1 MVEIVLIGVVGLGI
15 GTGFG
20 LYIRRVLGKK
30 KVEADEEKAARL
42 LKDAE
47 SKAANLCKEAELEA
61 RDRQLK
67 AQSKLDREIHEK
79 RKELAQV
86 EKRLQA
92 KEDNLEKKLN
102 LAERAEEDLQKQEKE
117 LLTRREQVHI
127 KEKQQEE
134 TLLEARR
141 ALENAAGL
149 TVEEAKRQLK
159 ENLIEDAKQETA
171 QIVMKMEEEA
181 KEEAEKKAQYI
192 VASTIERLASD
203 FVAERSLSSVPLPNE
218 ELKGRII
225 GREGRNIRAFEAA
238 TGVDVVI
245 DETPD
250 AVILSC
256 FNPIRREVAR
266 IVMERL
272 LKDGRI
278 HPTRIEE
285 MVVKASQ
292 EVEQTI
298 IKAGD
303 DAFLELEIPKAHAEL
318 VKLVGALKFRYS
330 YAQNVLRHSIEV
342 GFLCGMMA
350 AELGLDVKQAK
361 RAGLMHDMGKALTH
375 EIEGG
380 HALIGMDYAKKYKEE
395 DAVCHAI
402 GAHHEDIPQITP
414 LDCIVDAADAL
425 SGARPGARR
434 EVLESYVK
442 RLEDLERIST
452 SFKGVEKAYALQA
465 GREIRVLVDC
475 NEVNDAQAF
484 VISKDIASKI
494 KKEMTFPGQI
504 KVTVI
509 RETRAVEYAK

>member
-1 MVEIVLIGVVGLGI
+1 MLEILLTGIIAVGVGAGLG
-15 GTGFG
+15 
-20 LYIRRVLGKK
+20 LSIRRVLGKK
-30 KVEADEEKAARL
+30 KVEEAEEKAEL
-42 LKDAE
+42 ILKEAG
-47 SKAANLCKEAELEA
+47 SKATTIRKEAELEI
-61 RDRQLK
+61 RDKQMQ
-67 AQSKLDREIHEK
+67 AQSRMD
-79 RKELAQV
+79 KELHQKQKELSQV

-102 LAERAEEDLQKQEKE
+102 LAERAEEDLQKLEKD
-117 LLTRREQVHI
+117 LQSRREQLVA

-134 TLLEARR
+134 ILLEARR

-149 TVEEAKRQLK
+149 TVEEAKKQLK

-171 QIVMKMEEEA
+171 SVVMKMEEEA

-203 FVAERSLSSVPLPNE
+203 FVADRSLSSVPLPNE

-238 TGVDVVI
+238 TGVDVVV

-250 AVILSC
+250 AVVLSC

-266 IVMERL
+266 MVMERL
-272 LKDGRI
+272 VKDGRI
-278 HPTRIEE
+278 HPSRIEE
-285 MVVKASQ
+285 MVEKASQ
-292 EVEQTI
+292 EVDQAI
-298 IKAGD
+298 IKAGEE
-303 DAFLELEIPKAHAEL
+303 AFIELEIPKAHPEL
-318 VKLVGALKFRYS
+318 VKLVGALKYRYS

-350 AELGLDVKQAK
+350 SELGLDVKQAK

-395 DAVCHAI
+395 EAVCHAI
-402 GAHHEDIPQITP
+402 GAHHEDIPQITA
-414 LDCIVDAADAL
+414 LDCLVDAADAL

-442 RLEDLERIST
+442 RLEDLERISN
-452 SFKGVEKAYALQA
+452 SFKGVEKAFAVQA
-465 GREIRVLVDC
+465 GREIRVMVNC

-484 VISKDIASKI
+484 VISKDIAQKI